1 MNGNIAEVRAEPA
14 GVALPGSALS
24 HDYQADLFAGRWV
37 DYARRLADEGLAWW
51 CELEPDRLA
60 PHLAA
65 LLEHVAPDALPPR
78 LRFLA
83 GVMQSAFDQTAYL
96 SWFERFQTEGDAD
109 AAAVAAVA
117 AMIDI
122 WQSGFGWRRFDAW
135 HERARRL
142 LDATPAPAP
151 LPAATLLG
159 YMAAAI
165 MVSGAGVARSRRL
178 FADCRRMA
186 EVARSLPMQMF
197 QVTYEAYAQYW
208 TGEFSAAEVALEDAT
223 VLGCRPGVPYLA
235 GLFLRSSLCLSL
247 TLRGDPVAA
256 RHVVQDDVARPGFDQ
271 LPPIPWLTVMSNLV
285 YAVALSGDEVAVE
298 ALGERMRRRLVPAHN
313 AFYHTYMHAS
323 LGIADLLL
331 GRPAAALAH
340 AREARERA
348 QPTDSP
354 VAQYMPVLLEVQA
367 RVDLGDHD
375 GALALAEAWLPKW
388 REVGH
393 MTIASNAAVE
403 MAVAHARQGRPD
415 AARAALDQA
424 RALLPRGEPLLLFQ
438 RPADYLP
445 RLLEL
450 LAPRPAASGPA
461 PDPERYPVAIHTLG
475 ELRVRIGERVLYDR
489 DWRGRRAKS
498 LLKALVVLGG
508 HKVAA
513 ETLAD
518 LLWPDAEGD
527 AARANLKVAVW
538 RLRQL
543 GASGAGPTLPWLL
556 LNNGRLSLAQG
567 VVGVDAI
574 AFQQAADAALRQPP
588 DRATLLRVLEMYSG
602 DFLAGDDSELW
613 ITDHRQHLRE
623 RYQRTVHLL
632 FAQARDTET
641 LEQALPHLER
651 GHGLDPLQE
660 RTAECLVKAYARL
673 GYAARALETYRAT
686 ETALR
691 REFGLAP
698 GASLVAAI
706 APLRGG

>member
-1 MNGNIAEVRAEPA
+1 MAGNGL
-14 GVALPGSALS
+14 LP
-24 HDYQADLFAGRWV
+24 DYQADLDAGREA
-37 DYARRLADEGLAWW
+37 DYARRLAEQGLAWW
-51 CELEPDRLA
+51 CELEPEKLA
-60 PHLAA
+60 PHLGA
-65 LLEHVAPDALPPR
+65 LMARIGPDTLPPR
-78 LRFLA
+78 LAFLGGA
-83 GVMQSAFDQTAYL
+83 MQSAFDQPAYL
-96 SWFERFQTEGDAD
+96 AWFERFQADGDTD
-109 AAAVAAVA
+109 AAVVAVVA

-122 WQSGFGWRRFDAW
+122 WQSGYGWDRFDAW
-135 HERARRL
+135 HERAHRL
-142 LDATPAPAP
+142 LAGPPAPAL

-159 YMAAAI
+159 YMAAAV
-165 MVSGAGVARSRRL
+165 MVSGAGVDRSRRL

-186 EVARSLPMQMF
+186 ELAHSLPMQLF

-208 TGEFSAAEVALEDAT
+208 TGEFSAAQVALEDAT

-256 RHVVQDDVARPGFDQ
+256 RHVVQDDVAQPGFDQ

-285 YAVALSGDEVAVE
+285 YAVALAGDEVAVE
-298 ALGERMRRRLVPAHN
+298 ALGERMRRRLVPDHN
-313 AFYHTYMHAS
+313 AFYHSYLHVS

-340 AREARERA
+340 ARESRERA

-388 REVGH
+388 RAVGH
-393 MTIASNAAVE
+393 LTIAANAMVE

-424 RALLPRGEPLLLFQ
+424 HALLPRGEPLLLFQ

-450 LAPRPAASGPA
+450 LAPRRAPADPA
-461 PDPERYPVAIHTLG
+461 PDPERYPVAIHALG
-475 ELRVRIGERVLYDR
+475 ELRVRVGERVLYDR
-489 DWRGRRAKS
+489 DWRGQRAKS
-498 LLKALVVLGG
+498 LLKALLVLGG
-508 HKVAA
+508 HKVSAQ
-513 ETLAD
+513 TLAD

-543 GASGAGPTLPWLL
+543 GAGQNGSALPWLL
-556 LNNGRLSLAQG
+556 LRDGHLSLARG
-567 VVGVDAI
+567 VVGVDAL
-574 AFQQAADAALRQPP
+574 AFQTAANAALRPP
-588 DRATLLRVLEMYSG
+588 AQDRAALLHALGLYTG

-613 ITDHRQHLRE
+613 IGDHRQRLRE
-623 RYQRTVHLL
+623 LYQRATRAL
-632 FAQARDTET
+632 FAASRDPAQ

-651 GHGLDPLQE
+651 GHALDPLDE
-660 RTAECLVKAYARL
+660 RAAESLIKAYTRL
-673 GYAARALETYRAT
+673 GYTARALETYRAT
-686 ETALR
+686 EAALG
-691 REFGLAP
+691 REFGIAP
-698 GASLVAAI
+698 GAGLAAAI
-706 APLRGG
+706 APLRAEAPGIAPFSLREKGRG